1 MSKDV
6 RRMTRKRLVK
16 LFAGKYGVQVQEVN
30 DMVHRQLVDPTKRE
44 REQWNT
50 AKHGMVPQK

>member
-6 RRMTRKRLVK
+6 CRLTRKRFVK
-16 LFAGKYGVQVQEVN
+16 RFAGKYGVQVREVN

-44 REQWNT
+44 QERWKME
-50 AKHGMVPQK
+50 KHRKKTL